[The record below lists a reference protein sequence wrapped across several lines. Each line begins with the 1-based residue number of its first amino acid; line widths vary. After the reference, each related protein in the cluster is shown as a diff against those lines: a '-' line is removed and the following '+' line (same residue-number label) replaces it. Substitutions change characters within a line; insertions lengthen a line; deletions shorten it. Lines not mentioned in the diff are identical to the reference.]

1 MPTTELKI
9 TDEAA
14 GASRA
19 VILHLCGT
27 LDSYTFPMLE
37 EAVQRQFD
45 SGCYRIIF
53 DLSELEYISSAGCG
67 QFVGAMSGAQEH
79 GGNIVLVNANE
90 FVLNVFTLIG
100 LIEMVPIVDTFEA
113 ALACFK

>member
-9 TDEAA
+9 TDEPA
-14 GASRA
+14 GASGA
-19 VILHLCGT
+19 VILHLSGT

-37 EAVQRQFD
+37 EAVQQQFEN
-45 SGCYRIIF
+45 GCYRIIF

-67 QFVGAMSGAQEH
+67 QFVGAMSEAQEH

-90 FVLNVFTLIG
+90 FVCNVFNLIG
-100 LIEMVPIVDTFEA
+100 LIEMIPIVENFEA
-113 ALACFK
+113 ALARLK